1 MFQFTT
7 TTLINDDL
15 DYLTKLPRWSVQQ
28 EGDKVAS
35 FNIKRVGNFK
45 KPYVAAVYKK
55 EYSAPVLA
63 NATLDFTK
71 ITSESGVFNIFMYIR
86 LSGNQNSLYSNDMV
100 FKGKPFN
107 IQFEKKTGETASQLV
122 TKVANIVNKYLN
134 MYNYKYF
141 NVKAAGDKLEI
152 KAVDEYQRF
161 TELDVQEYKENAGP
175 VVYADRAGGFVT
187 IFSAKETTDPE
198 CDRANILVQGKEGFG
213 TYQHIIKDL
222 RIPTLDVRRWEAPL
236 QDEVPVINGKYN
248 QYIIYYKK
256 DRGLMGGAAVGQ
268 QVISQTTHVF
278 YVNQTIATKFE
289 AGLTAI
295 GFTGG
300 GGPTGNSTSFE
311 ETQKIAQEA
320 LAKAK
325 SVETKLAEK
334 ADTTA
339 LDKKADADD
348 VYTKTEV
355 YTRAEADTRFE
366 PKTQEQI

>member
-7 TTLINDDL
+7 TTLINDNL
-15 DYLTKLPRWSVQQ
+15 DYTTKLPRWSVQQ
-28 EGDKVAS
+28 EEDDKVAS

-45 KPYVAAVYKK
+45 KPYVAAVYKR

-63 NATLDFTK
+63 KATLDFTK
-71 ITSESGVFNIFMYIR
+71 ITSDSGVFNIFMYIR

-107 IQFEKKTGETASQLV
+107 IQFEKKTGETASQLA
-122 TKVANIVNKYLN
+122 TKVVNIVNKYLN

-141 NVKAAGDKLEI
+141 NVKAVGDKLEI
-152 KAVDEYQRF
+152 EAVDEYQRF
-161 TELDVQEYKENAGP
+161 TELDVQKYDENAGP
-175 VVYADRAGGFVT
+175 AGGFVT
-187 IFSAKETTDPE
+187 IFSAKEATDPARE
-198 CDRANILVQGKEGFG
+198 TTGPEYDGANTLVQGKEGFG

-278 YVNQTIATKFE
+278 YVNQTIATEFE

-300 GGPTGNSTSFE
+300 KGGPTGNSTSFE

-325 SVETKLAEK
+325 SVEAKLDE
-334 ADTTA
+334 
-339 LDKKADADD
+339 KADADNVYTRTE
-348 VYTKTEV
+348 VYTKTE
-355 YTRAEADTRFE
+355 TDAMFE
-366 PKTQEQI
+366 PKA